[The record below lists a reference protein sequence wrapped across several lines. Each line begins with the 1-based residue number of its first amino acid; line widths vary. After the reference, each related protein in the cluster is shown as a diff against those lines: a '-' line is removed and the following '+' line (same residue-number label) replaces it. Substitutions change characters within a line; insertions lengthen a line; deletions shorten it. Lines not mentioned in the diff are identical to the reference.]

1 MHRRALAR
9 SALSIVDA
17 PMPRLTFRKLLATLV
32 LTAAFACGGKK
43 EDKPSAKPADPKM
56 DPKADTTATDPKP
69 EAPKPDEAP
78 KYSPETAKKLA
89 SELATC
95 SSEFNC
101 KPFEALVSFG
111 AQGAPELLAVA
122 TDASAKIEGRR
133 LAAKAL
139 GKIKAPDAGP
149 KLVEAANKL
158 EDSLA
163 QGDFYEAA
171 GECGGQATFDA
182 LIAEFAK
189 ATASTE
195 DRREIP
201 LRHGLRK
208 FPAETLAWAK
218 AELPKAKK
226 QTSVADLV
234 DDTAT
239 DAAAVQELLGAAK
252 DPMAKNR
259 LAKKAIELG
268 ANDPKLWDVFLTNLA
283 SKDQYDRAD
292 AGNFLAHVVAKVP
305 EDKKAK
311 FVELLKKANEG
322 PKDPMLKGGL
332 EKSLK
337 ALGG

>member
-1 MHRRALAR
+1 
-9 SALSIVDA
+9 
-17 PMPRLTFRKLLATLV
+17 MPRPTFRKLLATFA

-43 EDKPSAKPADPKM
+43 EDQPSTKPVDPK
-56 DPKADTTATDPKP
+56 PETKAEPAATDPKP

-78 KYSPETAKKLA
+78 KYSPDAAKKYA
-89 SELATC
+89 GELATC

-111 AQGAPELLAVA
+111 PQAAPELLAIA
-122 TDASAKIEGRR
+122 TDASAKLEGRR

-139 GKIKAPDAGP
+139 GKAKVADAGP
-149 KLVEAANKL
+149 KLVEAANKF

-171 GECGGQATFDA
+171 GECGGQPTFDA
-182 LIAEFAK
+182 LIAELTK
-189 ATASTE
+189 AAASTE

-201 LRHGLRK
+201 LRKGLSK
-208 FPAETLAWAK
+208 FPTETLAWAK

-226 QTSVADLV
+226 QVTVADLV
-234 DDTAT
+234 VDTAT
-239 DAAAVQELLGAAK
+239 SAEAVQELLPAAK
-252 DPMAKNR
+252 DPMARNR
-259 LAKKAIELG
+259 LASKALELG
-268 ANDPKLWDVFLTNLA
+268 ATDPKLWDVFLTALA

-292 AGNFLAHVVAKVP
+292 AGNFLERVADKVP

-311 FVELLKKANEG
+311 FVELLKKALEG
-322 PKDPMLKGGL
+322 RKDPMLKGGL

-337 ALGG
+337 KLGG

>member
-1 MHRRALAR
+1 
-9 SALSIVDA
+9 
-17 PMPRLTFRKLLATLV
+17 MPRLTFRKLLATLI
-32 LTAAFACGGKK
+32 LTTAFACGGKK
-43 EDKPSAKPADPKM
+43 EDKPSAKPADPKT
-56 DPKADTTATDPKP
+56 DTTATDPKP

-78 KYSPETAKKLA
+78 KYSPENAKKLA
-89 SELATC
+89 AELAACT
-95 SSEFNC
+95 SEIGC
-101 KPFEALVSFG
+101 KAYEALASFG
-111 AQGAPELLAVA
+111 AQAAAELLAFA
-122 TDASAKIEGRR
+122 TDASAKPEARAI
-133 LAAKAL
+133 AAKAL
-139 GKIKAPDAGP
+139 GKAKVADAGP
-149 KLVEAANKL
+149 KLVEAGNKVD
-158 EDSLA
+158 DSLR

-182 LIAEFAK
+182 LIGEYAK
-189 ATASTE
+189 AMTSSDD
-195 DRREIP
+195 DRENP
-201 LRHGLRK
+201 LRKGLRK
-208 FPAETLAWAK
+208 FPAESLAWAK
-218 AELPKAKK
+218 AELPKTKE

-239 DAAAVQELLGAAK
+239 DAAAVQALLAVAK
-252 DPMAKNR
+252 DPMARNR

>member
-1 MHRRALAR
+1 
-9 SALSIVDA
+9 
-17 PMPRLTFRKLLATLV
+17 MPRLTLRKLLATLV
-32 LTAAFACGGKK
+32 LTAAFAGGCKK
-43 EDKPSAKPADPKM
+43 EDKPSTKPADPKT
-56 DPKADTTATDPKP
+56 DPKPDTTATDPKP
-69 EAPKPDEAP
+69 EPPKADEAP

-89 SELATC
+89 GELGTC

-101 KPFEALVSFG
+101 KPYEALVSFG
-111 AQGAPELLAVA
+111 PQAAPELLAVA
-122 TDASAKIEGRR
+122 TDASAKLEGRR

-182 LIAEFAK
+182 LIAEFTK
-189 ATASTE
+189 ATASTD

-201 LRHGLRK
+201 LRKGLSK
-208 FPAETLAWAK
+208 FPAETLTWAK

-226 QTSVADLV
+226 QTSIADLV